1 MTHILHEKQISQE
14 TFIEKKKE
22 AKNTHKHKRSGPP
35 DRLIFHCGK
44 WEPTSG
50 ISELSKASGYCMST
64 HEECTNCH
72 LGNVKREKEK
82 TENICNQ
89 QNI

>member
-1 MTHILHEKQISQE
+1 MTHIPQEKQISQE
-14 TFIEKKKE
+14 TFIEKKE
-22 AKNTHKHKRSGPP
+22 AKTHIHKRSAPP

-64 HEECTNCH
+64 HEKWTNCH
-72 LGNVKREKEK
+72 LGNG
-82 TENICNQ
+82 N
-89 QNI
+89 